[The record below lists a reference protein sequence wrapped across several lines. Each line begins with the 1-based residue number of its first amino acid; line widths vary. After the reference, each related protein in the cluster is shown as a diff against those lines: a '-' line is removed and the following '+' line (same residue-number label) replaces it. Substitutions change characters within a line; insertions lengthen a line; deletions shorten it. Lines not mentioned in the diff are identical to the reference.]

1 MTRPWWSF
9 CSQLRVPMIC
19 VSSLH
24 TDINIDGGLYMIHD
38 GPLAADDFV
47 AMAVCFT
54 QAAGEVEFVRRQPD

>member
-1 MTRPWWSF
+1 ME
-9 CSQLRVPMIC
+9 
-19 VSSLH
+19 
-24 TDINIDGGLYMIHD
+24 GYMIHD